1 MMRATASTP
10 VQANYF
16 GSMQIEMNSG
26 QIAPLDEIVRLT
38 EKYRFRVILEESH
51 SFGVLGKSGRGL
63 AEHYG
68 VPVSVLLWLFLTCF
82 TLTIKWCKRR
92 NEYYNPKLPW

>member
-38 EKYRFRVILEESH
+38 EKYRFCVILEESH
-51 SFGVLGKSGRGL
+51 SFGVLGKSGRV
-63 AEHYG
+63 A
-68 VPVSVLLWLFLTCF
+68 LLNIMEFL
-82 TLTIKWCKRR
+82 
-92 NEYYNPKLPW
+92 